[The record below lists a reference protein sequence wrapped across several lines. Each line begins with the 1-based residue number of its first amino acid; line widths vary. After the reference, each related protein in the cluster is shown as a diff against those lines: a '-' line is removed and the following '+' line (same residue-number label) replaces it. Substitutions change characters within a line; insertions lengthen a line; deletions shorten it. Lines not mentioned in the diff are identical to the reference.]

1 MYAGKTMFV
10 FFFSSRRRH
19 TIFKC
24 DWSSDVCSSDLQPS
38 SSDLPSRI
46 HTSCTSVPTRF
57 IHPPR
62 RLRPASVTSVNSSRV
77 WTRRVIGARDRD
89 RGLCSGNDAQG
100 GQHVI
105 NYRREQSAH
114 TASFPEHR
122 PRSRSRAP
130 ITRRV
135 QTLLE
140 FTEVTLASRK
150 RLGGIARQDRR
161 RERVERLHDARTGNR
176 MGHDLAGW
184 PPRSVGVKEGR
195 STAFVA
201 STTMR
206 PLQSDIELTAPCSTG
221 NWTARVTMSALAAS
235 LTVTAFTFE
244 PSLRTMS
251 FSELGPRLLAS
262 ETSIPLLA
270 K

>member
-1 MYAGKTMFV
+1 MAG
-10 FFFSSRRRH
+10 S
-19 TIFKC
+19 
-24 DWSSDVCSSDLQPS
+24 
-38 SSDLPSRI
+38 
-46 HTSCTSVPTRF
+46 
-57 IHPPR
+57 PPG
-62 RLRPASVTSVNSSRV
+62 P
-77 WTRRVIGARDRD
+77 
-89 RGLCSGNDAQG
+89 
-100 GQHVI
+100 
-105 NYRREQSAH
+105 
-114 TASFPEHR
+114 SFPEHR
-122 PRSRSRAP
+122 RRSRSGAP

-140 FTEVTLASRK
+140 FAEVTLASRK

-161 RERVERLHDARTGNR
+161 HERVERLHDARTGNR

-206 PLQSDIELTAPCSTG
+206 PLQSDIELTASGTAG
-221 NWTARVTMSALAAS
+221 NGTARITMSALAAS

-251 FSELGPRLLAS
+251 FSELVQRVLVS
-262 ETSIPLLA
+262 ETSRTFLA
-270 K
+270 KETAKTRPIAP